1 MFKKIGILIYFLLL
15 TTLLFCVTQGQGK
28 NDRFTIGYDDLY
40 GEFTNATNVTALGT
54 ITIRDTGFP
63 ILAFQNANDDFCYIK
78 YQMSHEKVLGQNI
91 KSCHA
96 HVYLPSAPAA
106 GDTIYFD
113 YAYCYVNN
121 NDVIPAVAN
130 WTVGRST
137 HTFTGTEA
145 QYSTRIIP
153 IVAEIAP
160 PANETY
166 SSSFLIKITR
176 DSTGVGSDTY
186 NDDLGIL
193 NPPDIHIPQD
203 KLGSFYEASD

>member
-1 MFKKIGILIYFLLL
+1 MIKKISALIYFLFL
-15 TTLLFCVTQGQGK
+15 TTQLFCVPQGQGK

-40 GEFTNATNVTALGT
+40 GDFTNATGVTALGT

-78 YQMSHEKVLGQNI
+78 FQMSHEKVLGQNI

-96 HVYLPSAPAA
+96 HVYLPSAPVA
-106 GDTIYFD
+106 GNTIYWD
-113 YAYCYVNN
+113 YSYCYINN
-121 NDVIPAVAN
+121 NSVIPALSS
-130 WTVGRST
+130 WTTGRST
-137 HTFTGTEA
+137 YTFTGSEA
-145 QYSTRIIP
+145 QYSTIIIP
-153 IVAEIAP
+153 VVSEIVP

-166 SSSFLIKITR
+166 SSSLLIKITR

-203 KLGSFYEASD
+203 KLGSFGEAFD